1 VTLLVEDRALLD
13 AFRRGESKAIA
24 KVYHAYVDQVAGMLR
39 KGFSFMSG
47 GQAIYFK
54 GFPNAW
60 DLECAVQDA
69 FISAFSENARQSY
82 DGINPFGPYL
92 MTIARNRVISQL
104 RSDMREYRRR
114 NALSAEPPKEDY
126 ESPEQEVMRA
136 ELEQLVAEFEGSLTG
151 DQASFFLRRYRE
163 DHNLLEA
170 ARLLG
175 LTRMRARTLDKKVRQ
190 AFTKFLRDR
199 GYVRGS
205 GGGDAGGLLTL
216 ALGLAA

>member
-1 VTLLVEDRALLD
+1 VTLLVEDRTLLD

-24 KVYHAYVDQVAGMLR
+24 RVYHAYVDQVAGILR

-47 GQAIYFK
+47 GQAIHFK
-54 GFPNAW
+54 GFANAW

-69 FISAFSENARQSY
+69 FISAFSENARQAY

-92 MTIARNRVISQL
+92 LTIARNRVISQL

-114 NALSAEPPKEDY
+114 TALSAEPPKEDP

-136 ELEQLVAEFEGSLTG
+136 ELEELVAEFERSLTG
-151 DQASFFLRRYRE
+151 DQASFFQRRYRE

-190 AFTKFLRDR
+190 AFTRFLQER
-199 GYVRGS
+199 GYVYGS
-205 GGGDAGGLLTL
+205 GGSGAGGLF
-216 ALGLAA
+216 ALVLGVAA